1 MAVSMESTR
10 ERYTTTTRGLR
21 RDIPPMLLYERA
33 KKLGVWNPSDI
44 DFTQDKA
51 DFAAMT
57 DGQRDMLLRLTSFFV
72 SGEEA
77 VTIDL
82 LPLINVVAQ
91 EGRLEEEMYLTTFL
105 WEEGKHVDFFSR
117 FLDEVCGSPT
127 HLHEYRSSSYRT
139 IIGEALP
146 SAMNALRTDHSPAAV
161 ARASSVYNM
170 VVEGMLAETG
180 YYAYFTIMDKYNI
193 LPGQRQGIAKLKQ
206 DESRHIAYGVY
217 LLSRLMSENPE
228 VWEVVESTMNE
239 LLMPGLG
246 VIDEIFS
253 VYEPDPMPFDV
264 SKEDFMNYAAG
275 QFQKRMSRVERSRGL
290 TLEQI
295 NKESKAIIEN
305 DDA

>member
-1 MAVSMESTR
+1 MAVVSLDMRHDT
-10 ERYTTTTRGLR
+10 YTTTTRGLR

-44 DFTQDKA
+44 DFTQDKQ
-51 DFAAMT
+51 DFDALN

-77 VTIDL
+77 VTMDL
-82 LPLINVVAQ
+82 LPLLHVVAS
-91 EGRLEEEMYLTTFL
+91 EGRLEEELYLTTFL

-117 FLDEVCGSPT
+117 FLSEVCGSPT
-127 HLHEYRSSSYRT
+127 HLHEYRIESYRK

-146 SAMNALRTDHSPAAV
+146 QSMNALRTDASPEAV

-217 LLSRLMSENPE
+217 LLSRLMSENPD
-228 VWEVVESTMNE
+228 VWHVIESTMNE

-246 VIDEIFS
+246 VIEEIFS
-253 VYEPDPMPFDV
+253 VYDPLPFDV

-275 QFQKRMSRVERSRGL
+275 QFQKRMTRIERSRGL
-290 TLEQI
+290 TMEQV
-295 NKESKAIIEN
+295 NKESKAII
-305 DDA
+305 DAGDE